1 MKAAKTTLLTTCL
14 LLAMA
19 PVALAHDGGEG
30 WWGETNDKVI
40 TNAGFVI
47 IAAFPALI
55 MVISLVQGRLEKR
68 KDARLA
74 AARARKARADQR
86 GGW

>member
-1 MKAAKTTLLTTCL
+1 MKALKTTLLTTCL
-14 LLAMA
+14 LLATA

-40 TNAGFVI
+40 TNAGFVL
-47 IAAFPALI
+47 IAAFPIIIVINSLI
-55 MVISLVQGRLEKR
+55 QGKLEKR

-74 AARARKARADQR
+74 AARDRKQRADQR

>member
-1 MKAAKTTLLTTCL
+1 VKAAKTTLLTICL
-14 LLAMA
+14 LLATA
-19 PVALAHDGGEG
+19 PLALAHDGGEG
-30 WWGETNDKVI
+30 LYGETNDKVV
-40 TNAGFVI
+40 TEAGFVL
-47 IAAFPALI
+47 IAAFPLLI
-55 MVISLVQGRLEKR
+55 MIISLVQSRLEKR

>member
-1 MKAAKTTLLTTCL
+1 MKALRTTLLTTCL
-14 LLAMA
+14 LLVAA
-19 PVALAHDGGEG
+19 PAALAFDGGEG
-30 WWGETNDKVI
+30 WYGETNDKVV

-47 IAAFPALI
+47 IAAFPLLI
-55 MVISLVQGRLEKR
+55 MVISLVQSRLEKR

-74 AARARKARADQR
+74 AARARKARSDQR

>member
-14 LLAMA
+14 LLVLV

-30 WWGETNDKVI
+30 WYGQTDDKVI

-47 IAAFPALI
+47 IAAFPLLI
-55 MVISLVQGRLEKR
+55 MIISLIQSRLEKR